1 MRSADRDNLPADS
14 EIIRLFRARDEH
26 ALACVRQKY
35 GALISNLAFNV
46 LRNKLYSEECV
57 NDVRLKLWESFPPQ
71 GDVCIGAFAA
81 ALTRRT
87 AIDYFRRGTRKS
99 AVPEK
104 LTLPVDELYDELST
118 PGAEDEFFARELGKL
133 ISEYLL
139 SVSAKK
145 RRVFVM
151 RYYGC
156 YTAAEIANKLG
167 VSVSAVDKSLAKTK
181 TELRSYLE
189 RNGFRL

>member
-1 MRSADRDNLPADS
+1 MPADS

-26 ALACVRQKY
+26 ALESVRQKY
-35 GALISNLAFNV
+35 GALISNLAYNV
-46 LRNKLYSEECV
+46 LRDRSDAEECV
-57 NDVRLKLWESFPPQ
+57 NDVMLKLWNSFPPE
-71 GDVCIGAFAA
+71 GEVNVGAFAA

-99 AVPEK
+99 AVPET

-156 YTAAEIANKLG
+156 YTAAEIASKTG
-167 VSVSAVDKSLAKTK
+167 VSVSAVDKSLAKTRS
-181 TELRSYLE
+181 ELRSYLE
-189 RNGFRL
+189 RNGVRL